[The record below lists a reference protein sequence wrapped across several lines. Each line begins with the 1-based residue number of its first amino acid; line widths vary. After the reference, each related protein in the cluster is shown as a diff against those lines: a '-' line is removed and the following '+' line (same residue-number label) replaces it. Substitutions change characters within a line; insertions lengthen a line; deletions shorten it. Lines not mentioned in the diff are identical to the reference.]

1 MTVSSDIRA
10 AGAGPTGTW
19 QAASSRT
26 RLGVALVTG
35 IAAAGAVGAAGAWV
49 YAPLA
54 GWDVAAL
61 SYTGWLWLSVIA
73 VMTAGPDRNPCDL

>member
-26 RLGVALVTG
+26 RLGVALVIG
-35 IAAAGAVGAAGAWV
+35 IAAAGAVGAAGA
-49 YAPLA
+49 
-54 GWDVAAL
+54 
-61 SYTGWLWLSVIA
+61 
-73 VMTAGPDRNPCDL
+73 